1 MKLLKLLAFV
11 ALVGCGQS
19 VLAMNLGWQAQIKQT
34 VDAMDDDEVVERLQG
49 LRGIIIQQDD
59 LGDTRLYDNA
69 LEFLCLPK
77 VYLTLMM
84 QLEALRDN
92 NPETFYQLVNFIS
105 EKPNDQIPANLIAA
119 VTGLHLNPHISLFAI
134 IIRNIIEN
142 RNIASTMMP
151 SRM

>member
-34 VDAMDDDEVVERLQG
+34 VDAMDDDEVVERLQNVQ
-49 LRGIIIQQDD
+49 GIILKED
-59 LGDTRLYDNA
+59 LGDYRVYDSNE
-69 LEFLCLPK
+69 EFLCLPK
-77 VYLTLMM
+77 AYLTVML

>member
-34 VDAMDDDEVVERLQG
+34 VDAMDDDEVVERLQNVQ
-49 LRGIIIQQDD
+49 GIILKED
-59 LGDTRLYDNA
+59 LGDYRVYDSNE
-69 LEFLCLPK
+69 EFLCLPK
-77 VYLTLMM
+77 AYLTVML

-105 EKPNDQIPANLIAA
+105 EKPNDQIPANLIVA